1 MSAAPPLVLHVVY
14 RFDTG
19 GLENGVVNLI
29 NRLDGYRHAVL
40 ALTECADAFTQRVQ
54 RPGTAFVSLHK
65 PAGQGMKVAPA
76 FAQALRQLRPDVVH
90 TRNLAALE
98 MQLPTWWTGIGA
110 RVHGEHGRDADD
122 LDGTSR
128 KHRWMRRAFRP
139 FVQRYVA
146 LSGELEGYLHERVG
160 VPQARIARICNGVD
174 TARFHPAQPRQLLVD
189 SPFNDPACFVFGTV
203 GRMATV
209 KAQTD
214 LVDAFVQAVRAQ
226 PLERA
231 HWRLVL
237 VGDGPLRAECARRL
251 AAAGLAERAWLPG
264 DRRDIPDLMRSFDAF
279 VLPSW
284 AEGISNT
291 VLEAM
296 ASGLPVVATRV
307 GGNAELVDDGRTG
320 RLVPPA
326 QAEALAAALVAVAG
340 DPSVARAMGATGRA
354 RALAQFS
361 LDAMVSA
368 YDSLYRGLLR
378 PAPLQ

>member
-1 MSAAPPLVLHVVY
+1 MSAASPLVLHVVY

-40 ALTECADAFTQRVQ
+40 ALTECAEGFTQRVQ
-54 RPGTAFVSLHK
+54 RPGTRFVSLHK
-65 PAGQGMKVAPA
+65 PAGQGMKVAQA
-76 FAQALRQLRPDVVH
+76 FARALRELRPDVVH

-98 MQLPTWWTGIGA
+98 MQLPTWWSGIGA

-122 LDGTSR
+122 LDGRSR

-139 FVQRYVA
+139 FVQQYVA

-160 VPQARIARICNGVD
+160 VPHSRITRICNGVD
-174 TARFHPAQPRQLLVD
+174 TDRFQPAGERLPLPE

-214 LVDAFVQAVRAQ
+214 LVEAFVQAVQAEPVQ
-226 PLERA
+226 RA

-237 VGDGPLRAECARRL
+237 VGDGPLRAACAQRL
-251 AAAGLAERAWLPG
+251 TAAGLADRAWLPG
-264 DRRDIPDLMRSFDAF
+264 DRRDIPALMRGFDAF

-296 ASGLPVVATRV
+296 ASGLPVVATQV
-307 GGNAELVDDGRTG
+307 GGNAELVDEGRTG
-320 RLVPPA
+320 KLVPAA
-326 QAEALAAALVAVAG
+326 QPNELARALVAVAA
-340 DPSVARAMGATGRA
+340 DRSAARALGAAGRA
-354 RALAQFS
+354 RALSQFS

-378 PAPLQ
+378 PAPLH